1 MDAGCENSHE
11 KKLKIIDKM
20 NPESEGTEPTTK
32 INCRRTI
39 TSSITGNCKLLVLKN

>member
-32 INCRRTI
+32 INCI
-39 TSSITGNCKLLVLKN
+39 VDVQLLVVLLVIVNY